1 MFKLFY
7 NVNDGGEIMEALS
20 LKQQYLK
27 LIDRH
32 KAILMKKLDDLKS
45 LDNDP
50 FVKEIVKSQF
60 YYMYKDC
67 MAFFPDAEVSN
78 ESIKK

>member
-1 MFKLFY
+1 
-7 NVNDGGEIMEALS
+7 MEEQLT
-20 LKQQYLK
+20 LKQKYLK

-32 KAILMKKLDDLKS
+32 KAIIMKKLDDLKS

-67 MAFFPDAEVSN
+67 LEFFTDEVSN
-78 ESIKK
+78 DYNKK